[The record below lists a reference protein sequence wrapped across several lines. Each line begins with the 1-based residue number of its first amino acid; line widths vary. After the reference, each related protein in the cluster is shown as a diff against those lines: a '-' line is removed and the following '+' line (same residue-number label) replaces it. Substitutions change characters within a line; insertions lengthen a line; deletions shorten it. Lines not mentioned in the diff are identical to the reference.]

1 MIEIDKF
8 KICKVNIANIF
19 FILLFDFFSVNII
32 NVSVGL
38 NDLFKLLYNLI

>member
-1 MIEIDKF
+1 MIEIEKV

-32 NVSVGL
+32 ILSLGL
-38 NDLFKLLYNLI
+38 NALFKLLYNLI